1 MRSIN
6 EEIAGLDD
14 LISKLNKE
22 KKHLSETL
30 NKSSDELASN
40 QDKLDHLND
49 VKAKL
54 EKTLD
59 QMDGALESKSRF
71 ANFPN

>member
-1 MRSIN
+1 M
-6 EEIAGLDD
+6 
-14 LISKLNKE
+14 
-22 KKHLSETL
+22 SETL
-30 NKSSDELASN
+30 AKSSDELASN

-59 QMDGALESKSRF
+59 QMDGALESEF
-71 ANFPN
+71 LELL